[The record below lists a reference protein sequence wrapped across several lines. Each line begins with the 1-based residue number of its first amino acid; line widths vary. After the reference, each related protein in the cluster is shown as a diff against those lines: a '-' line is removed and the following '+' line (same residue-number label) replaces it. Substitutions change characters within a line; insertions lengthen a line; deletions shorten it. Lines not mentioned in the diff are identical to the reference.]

1 VSNWLNKF
9 RDDPSDPRWLDK
21 FPDDPR
27 KKTPHPPVPGERPQ
41 SILLFAALMSASL
54 VLGLTATGIAYPRL
68 ARFVT
73 PVEILLPDVMVIA
86 IIGAFVYLVAGLR
99 QRWAVWLLALFC
111 VVRFVLYVPTFVHLE
126 PVTLQVLTTFYFI
139 LQAAAFWFVFTPPSR
154 RWLAQKPAKQIT
166 PGRKS

>member
-1 VSNWLNKF
+1 MSNWLNRF
-9 RDDPSDPRWLDK
+9 RDDPADPRWLDK
-21 FPDDPR
+21 FPDDARLKP
-27 KKTPHPPVPGERPQ
+27 PPVAEERPQ

-68 ARFVT
+68 ARFVS

-99 QRWAVWLLALFC
+99 QRWAVWLLAIFC
-111 VVRFVLYVPTFVHLE
+111 AVRFLLYVPTFIHIE
-126 PVTLQVLTTFYFI
+126 PVTVQGLTAFYFI

-154 RWLAQKPAKQIT
+154 RWLGQKQAKNT
-166 PGRKS
+166 PTGRK

>member
-9 RDDPSDPRWLDK
+9 RDDPADPRWLEK

-27 KKTPHPPVPGERPQ
+27 SKPHPPVPIERPQ
-41 SILLFAALMSASL
+41 SMMLFAALMSVSL
-54 VLGLTATGIAYPRL
+54 VLGLTATAIAYPRL

-111 VVRFVLYVPTFVHLE
+111 AVRLLLYVPTFIHIE
-126 PVTLQVLTTFYFI
+126 PVTVQVLTAFYFI
-139 LQAAAFWFVFTPPSR
+139 LQAAAFWFVFTPTSR
-154 RWLAQKPAKQIT
+154 RWLEQKPAKNII

>member
-1 VSNWLNKF
+1 MSNWLNKF
-9 RDDPSDPRWLDK
+9 RDDPADPRWLDK

-27 KKTPHPPVPGERPQ
+27 LKPRPPAPRERPQ

-99 QRWAVWLLALFC
+99 QRWAVWLLAIFC
-111 VVRFVLYVPTFVHLE
+111 AVRFLLYVPTFIHIE
-126 PVTLQVLTTFYFI
+126 PVTVQALTAFYFI
-139 LQAAAFWFVFTPPSR
+139 LQAAAFWFVFTPSSR
-154 RWLAQKPAKQIT
+154 RWLGRAPAKNIT
-166 PGRKS
+166 PGRK